1 MENRKTHKCRKC
13 GHIYSFVPHKD
24 ACNTYVDAEDTEHY
38 DCPKCGTFYY
48 YPLGVNFLGNFLRN
62 IFY

>member
-1 MENRKTHKCRKC
+1 MAKILENK
-13 GHIYSFVPHKD
+13 
-24 ACNTYVDAEDTEHY
+24 EHEVY
-38 DCPKCGTFYY
+38 CPKCGTFYY